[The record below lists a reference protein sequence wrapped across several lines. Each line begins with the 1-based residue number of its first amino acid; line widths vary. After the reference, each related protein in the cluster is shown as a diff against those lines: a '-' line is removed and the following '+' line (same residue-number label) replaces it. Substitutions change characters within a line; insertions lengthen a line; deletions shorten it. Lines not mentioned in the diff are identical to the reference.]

1 MCTCAH
7 AYFITCVVI
16 KGQFE
21 EVDSLFPTLRPQ
33 DLTQLSDV
41 YQCHFTDPLLFIKKI
56 NLMCIHVH

>member
-41 YQCHFTDPLLFIKKI
+41 YQCHFTDPLLFIKK
-56 NLMCIHVH
+56 N